1 MRRLL
6 ALSALLAG
14 VAAVPAA
21 AQTPTNPVQPQ
32 PAPQQPPAEQQP
44 APAPA
49 PAAKLTLATERDRLV
64 LARRSF
70 RVAGRLTPATAGQK
84 VVVRLY
90 RGTRKL
96 QAKSVAVDA
105 EGRFRTKLTA
115 RRTGTVTVR
124 ASHRATPELGTA
136 VAGPV
141 RLDVLPRRIS
151 GGQRGLAVRIVQR
164 HLKKRG
170 YVIGRPGLLDGRTAR
185 AVLAFRKVSGLRRTM
200 NADLTV
206 MRRLADGGGVFK
218 VRYPGHG
225 KHIEADL
232 SRQVFAMIRGRKVER
247 IYHTSTGSPATPTI
261 RGSFKFYRSQPGTNA
276 KGMVHSSYFIRGYAI
291 HGYKSVPIYPASH
304 GCLRVPIADALSI
317 FRWIKLGDRIDVYV

>member
-32 PAPQQPPAEQQP
+32 PAPQQPPAQQ
-44 APAPA
+44 PAPA

-90 RGTRKL
+90 RGKRKL
-96 QAKSVAVDA
+96 QARSVAVDA
-105 EGRFRTKLTA
+105 EGRFRTRLTA

-170 YVIGRPGLLDGRTAR
+170 YVIGRAGLHDARTAR
-185 AVLAFRKVSGLRRTM
+185 AVLAFRKVSGLRRTS

-218 VRYPGHG
+218 VRYPRHG

-232 SRQVFAMIRGRKVER
+232 SRQVFAMIRGRRVER
-247 IYHTSTGSPATPTI
+247 IYHTSTGAPATPTI

-276 KGMVHSSYFIRGYAI
+276 KGMVHSQYFIRGYAI

-304 GCLRVPIADALSI
+304 GCLRVPIPDALAI
-317 FRWIKLGDRIDVYV
+317 FRWIRLGDRIDVYL